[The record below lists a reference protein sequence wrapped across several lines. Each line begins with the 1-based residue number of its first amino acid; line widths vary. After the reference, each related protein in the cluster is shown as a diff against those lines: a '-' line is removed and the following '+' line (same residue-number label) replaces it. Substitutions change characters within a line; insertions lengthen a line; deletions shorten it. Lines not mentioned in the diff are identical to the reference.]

1 MRKLILDFDN
11 SITNTTKAMI
21 RSMNPYIKDV
31 DKKVPE
37 DTHSY
42 YWSFKDLFPE
52 THMRYIDILF
62 NSELLFSNMTLFPNV
77 YNVLKDLHEKGVEI
91 YICTI
96 GSYKN
101 IKLKLDYLH
110 EHLPFVDVIPIAQN
124 NILMNKAII
133 NMENAVFLDDNCSC
147 LNSSNADVKILYRH
161 DGYVTEKNKVWNG
174 FVSTSWEDEDFIKL
188 LYDSLEVNN
197 D

>member
-1 MRKLILDFDN
+1 MKKLVLDFDGTIAN
-11 SITNTTKAMI
+11 TNRAMI
-21 RSMNPYIKDV
+21 KSMNVYIKDV
-31 DKKVPE
+31 TQKVPE
-37 DTHSY
+37 DKVAY
-42 YWSFKDLFPE
+42 CWSFADIFPP
-52 THMRYIDILF
+52 THLRYVDILF
-62 NSELLFSNMTLFPNV
+62 NSKQLFDNMTLFPNV

-188 LYDSLEVNN
+188 LYDSLEVN

>member
-1 MRKLILDFDN
+1 MKKLVLDFDN
-11 SITNTTKAMI
+11 SIVNTTKAMI

-31 DKKVPE
+31 TQKVPE
-37 DTHSY
+37 DKVAY
-42 YWSFKDLFPE
+42 CWSFADIFPE
-52 THMRYIDILF
+52 THLRYVDILF
-62 NSELLFSNMTLFPNV
+62 NSKQLFDNMTLFPNV

-101 IKLKLDYLH
+101 IKLKLDWLH

-124 NILMNKAII
+124 NIVMNKAII
-133 NMENAVFLDDNCSC
+133 NMTDCVFVDDNCNC

-161 DGYVTEKNKVWNG
+161 DGYVTEKNRLWNG
-174 FVSTSWEDEDFIKL
+174 FVATSWNDEDFIKL
-188 LYDSLEVNN
+188 LYNLLEVN

>member
-1 MRKLILDFDN
+1 MKKLVLDYDN
-11 SITNTTKAMI
+11 TIVNTTKAMV

-77 YNVLKDLHEKGVEI
+77 YNVLKDLHNKGVQI
-91 YICTI
+91 YICSI

-101 IKLKLDYLH
+101 IKLKLDWLH
-110 EHLPFVDVIPIAQN
+110 ENLPFVEVIPIVQSD
-124 NILMNKAII
+124 IIMNKAII
-133 NMENAVFLDDNCSC
+133 NMENSVFIDDNVDC

-161 DGYVTEKNKVWNG
+161 DNFTTEKNRVWNG
-174 FVSTSWEDEDFIKL
+174 YVGTSWEDEDFIDLIYKL
-188 LYDSLEVNN
+188 LEVN